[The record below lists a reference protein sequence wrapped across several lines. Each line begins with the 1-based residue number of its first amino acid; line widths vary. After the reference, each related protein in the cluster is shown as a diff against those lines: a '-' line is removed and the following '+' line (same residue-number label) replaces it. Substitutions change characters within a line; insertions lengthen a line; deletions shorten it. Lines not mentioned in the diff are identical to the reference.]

1 MRIDDSDP
9 ILRILLIRKRI
20 FFGFSRDVTTTP
32 TRLFRGVDE
41 LKKDTLGRFQPF
53 LILLVLLVLA
63 VFVLDLDIGT
73 KFRRTSSLNRGT
85 GFRRPATMGNLHEM
99 YKTRVKKKKLG
110 SAWNTKKENVDEFS
124 TKQPSFVKR
133 KSSESSGRV
142 VDKNNFSKSPKKKG
156 KFFVFFSSPLSRAK
170 ICVTA

>member
-63 VFVLDLDIGT
+63 VFVLDLDIERNFEGHHHSIEEQVLEDLLQWEIYTRCT
-73 KFRRTSSLNRGT
+73 KRELKKRSSEALEHKKRKRG
-85 GFRRPATMGNLHEM
+85 RVLHQ
-99 YKTRVKKKKLG
+99 T
-110 SAWNTKKENVDEFS
+110 TFFCKKEEL
-124 TKQPSFVKR
+124 R
-133 KSSESSGRV
+133 E
-142 VDKNNFSKSPKKKG
+142 
-156 KFFVFFSSPLSRAK
+156 
-170 ICVTA
+170 

>member
-63 VFVLDLDIGT
+63 VFVLDWISNEISKDIIT
-73 KFRRTSSLNRGT
+73 QSRNR
-85 GFRRPATMGNLHEM
+85 F
-99 YKTRVKKKKLG
+99 
-110 SAWNTKKENVDEFS
+110 
-124 TKQPSFVKR
+124 
-133 KSSESSGRV
+133 
-142 VDKNNFSKSPKKKG
+142 
-156 KFFVFFSSPLSRAK
+156 
-170 ICVTA
+170 

>member
-99 YKTRVKKKKLG
+99 
-110 SAWNTKKENVDEFS
+110 
-124 TKQPSFVKR
+124 
-133 KSSESSGRV
+133 
-142 VDKNNFSKSPKKKG
+142 
-156 KFFVFFSSPLSRAK
+156 
-170 ICVTA
+170 